1 MAQRK
6 LWRTA
11 NPWVLHEWA
20 TMKEAWLRVHAALSE
35 NMRLTRRDLKAH
47 LLAKRLVGAA
57 RIIAPD
63 GSERCIIF
71 EPAFWEPVELP
82 YAWLVSGCEKH
93 ASEGE
98 AWYFFVRRRE
108 LDKHYPRAEAATPSL
123 PVTPPAEPSPSAD
136 QRQQRH
142 RPGPKPTDDW
152 PIELAAAVIRKA
164 LHDPKA
170 LENVDALVETMQ
182 TEFGKAELFL
192 PRDTKPVRALLLR
205 LLKHVR

>member
-1 MAQRK
+1 VAQRN

-11 NPWVLHEWA
+11 NPWVPHEWV

-82 YAWLVSGCEKH
+82 YAYLVSGCEKH

-98 AWYFFVRRRE
+98 AWHFFVRRRE
-108 LDKHYPRAEAATPSL
+108 LDKHYPIGERPETATLATSS
-123 PVTPPAEPSPSAD
+123 SP
-136 QRQQRH
+136 QRRK
-142 RPGPKPTDDW
+142 PGPKIKKDW
-152 PIELAAAVIRKA
+152 RLYVAAETHRIRETENRTPSAAELALLCEQK
-164 LHDPKA
+164 LNYQPDPSDIQK
-170 LENVDALVETMQ
+170 
-182 TEFGKAELFL
+182 
-192 PRDTKPVRALLLR
+192 LLR
-205 LLKHVR
+205 MLLGD

>member
-1 MAQRK
+1 VAQRN

-11 NPWVLHEWA
+11 NPWVPHEWV

-82 YAWLVSGCEKH
+82 YAYLYRVPVILTLG
-93 ASEGE
+93 
-98 AWYFFVRRRE
+98 R
-108 LDKHYPRAEAATPSL
+108 LNEAA
-123 PVTPPAEPSPSAD
+123 
-136 QRQQRH
+136 
-142 RPGPKPTDDW
+142 
-152 PIELAAAVIRKA
+152 IAALK
-164 LHDPKA
+164 
-170 LENVDALVETMQ
+170 LV
-182 TEFGKAELFL
+182 AELG
-192 PRDTKPVRALLLR
+192 V
-205 LLKHVR
+205 H

>member
-1 MAQRK
+1 MAPKK
-6 LWRTA
+6 LWQ
-11 NPWVLHEWA
+11 PVKELVSHEWA
-20 TMKEAWLRVHAALSE
+20 TMKEAWLRVHAALFE
-35 NMRLTRRDLKAH
+35 NIELTPGDLKAH

-57 RIIAPD
+57 RVKAPD

-82 YAWLVSGCEKH
+82 FAWSVTGWKKH

-98 AWYFFVRRRE
+98 RWYFFVRRRE
-108 LDKHYPRAEAATPSL
+108 LDKRYPRAEAATPSL

-136 QRQQRH
+136 QRQQRR

-182 TEFGKAELFL
+182 TEFDKAKLFL
-192 PRDTKPVRALLLR
+192 PRDPKPVRALLLR
-205 LLKHVR
+205 LLKHIR

>member
-1 MAQRK
+1 
-6 LWRTA
+6 
-11 NPWVLHEWA
+11 
-20 TMKEAWLRVHAALSE
+20 MKEAWLRVHAALSE
-35 NMRLTRRDLKAH
+35 NMKLTRRDLKAH

-123 PVTPPAEPSPSAD
+123 PVTVEPSPSAD